1 MRTTVLIA
9 ALVAGLVTAAPAHAA
24 PECVD
29 VGPGNPDVQPRP
41 RTHGDHHDTDSH
53 RPYHL
58 GGFGFGTPV
67 FGLGGGG
74 IWFGF

>member
-9 ALVAGLVTAAPAHAA
+9 ALVAGLVTATPANSA

-29 VGPGNPDVQPRP
+29 IGPGTRMCNRGPGHTAITTTPIPID
-41 RTHGDHHDTDSH
+41 
-53 RPYHL
+53 PYHL
-58 GGFGFGTPV
+58 NGFGFGTPV

-74 IWFGF
+74 IWLGF